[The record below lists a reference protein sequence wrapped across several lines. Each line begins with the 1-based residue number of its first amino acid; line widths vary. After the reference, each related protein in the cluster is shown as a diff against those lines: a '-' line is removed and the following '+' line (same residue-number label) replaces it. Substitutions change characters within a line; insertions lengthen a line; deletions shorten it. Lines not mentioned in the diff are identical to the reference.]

1 MSRSCRIGIYEIDVF
16 KINKNKFIIEMR
28 INIKIK

>member
-1 MSRSCRIGIYEIDVF
+1 MNRSCRKGIYEIDVF